1 MNYGQIYNCSVSGT
15 IDVDMYNANVGGIV
29 GSASSGMVT
38 YCENNVDVY
47 GTGRIGGILG
57 QVNGSVVVANCI
69 NSGSINYKFNTQS
82 GCAAGIVGKCIKGSV
97 SYNINNGKIAYY
109 GDANSSSNNKP
120 CMAQIVG
127 WLQSGSET
135 GNKTNGST
143 DFSKWTSSQAIYCTN
158 GAVGRKNN

>member
-1 MNYGQIYNCSVSGT
+1 
-15 IDVDMYNANVGGIV
+15 MYNANVGGIV

-82 GCAAGIVGKCIKGSV
+82 GSQV
-97 SYNINNGKIAYY
+97 SLENVLREALVII
-109 GDANSSSNNKP
+109 
-120 CMAQIVG
+120 
-127 WLQSGSET
+127 
-135 GNKTNGST
+135 
-143 DFSKWTSSQAIYCTN
+143 
-158 GAVGRKNN
+158 